1 MRTLR
6 ALALGVGVAVLGGC
20 SQVAQ
25 LQPVAGDQITAIR
38 IATIDV
44 LTESDVSVLVAPNC
58 TDDGNTYKCQGTT
71 MSGAPITSVAV
82 VESEYGATTD
92 AYGTPE
98 QAKVSLKVKVGS
110 KQIYS
115 GTVQEVLDRAGQG
128 AR

>member
-1 MRTLR
+1 MRTPI
-6 ALALGVGVAVLGGC
+6 AVGLCAAVLAGC

-44 LTESDVSVLVAPNC
+44 ITEAKVDVLVAPTC
-58 TDDGNTYKCQGTT
+58 TADGANYQCQGTT

-82 VESEYGATTD
+82 VEAEYGATKD
-92 AYGTPE
+92 AFGAPE
-98 QAKVSLKVKVGS
+98 QAKVSLSVKVGS